1 MLVQNGL
8 SEENYSKRLEGT
20 VSGTHVDLKQCLFL
34 LARLENLRIHGEL
47 NTIHK
52 KTLPQQWGINIPGVD
67 ILQFC
72 LINLKSKIRKDQT
85 IAKQLHYR
93 IKLKYSC
100 KYPKISSTPKD
111 KSHEIWHIYKT
122 ARHKKKTNQ
131 KNTIHILSIIS
142 KKINPPKLTQIL
154 ELADGDI
161 KTGVIL
167 FHMFKKLR
175 YKKDPNLIS
184 GDYTTMYKLGNILAG
199 VTGDQTSK
207 KKRLVNRKI

>member
-1 MLVQNGL
+1 M
-8 SEENYSKRLEGT
+8 R
-20 VSGTHVDLKQCLFL
+20 SGIYTK
-34 LARLENLRIHGEL
+34 
-47 NTIHK
+47 
-52 KTLPQQWGINIPGVD
+52 LPGI
-67 ILQFC
+67 
-72 LINLKSKIRKDQT
+72 
-85 IAKQLHYR
+85 
-93 IKLKYSC
+93 
-100 KYPKISSTPKD
+100 
-111 KSHEIWHIYKT
+111 
-122 ARHKKKTNQ
+122 KKKTNQ

-199 VTGDQTSK
+199 VTGD
-207 KKRLVNRKI
+207 